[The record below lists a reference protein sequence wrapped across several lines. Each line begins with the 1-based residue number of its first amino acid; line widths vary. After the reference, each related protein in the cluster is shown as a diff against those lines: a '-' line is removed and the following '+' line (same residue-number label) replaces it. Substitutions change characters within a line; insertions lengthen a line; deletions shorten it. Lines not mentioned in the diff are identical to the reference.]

1 MSNNQTKKWNKFDV
15 LWSLNLFGTAVGARV
30 LFLPINAGMGGFWPL
45 IIMAI
50 LVGPMTYFA
59 HYALS
64 RFVLSSSKP

>member
-30 LFLPINAGMGGFWPL
+30 LFLPINAGMGRFWPL

-50 LVGPMTYFA
+50 W
-59 HYALS
+59 S
-64 RFVLSSSKP
+64 DQ